1 MTTTREL
8 LQAAVDR
15 EQLQH
20 DIALA
25 VLAILA
31 KHEGKKLTKRLLPA
45 ISEAVGEDVWF
56 GDTYGLQALES
67 ASYHRS
73 SGNTGMRFFLGHGT
87 GCPVISTEAFRY
99 HNPGY
104 LNAAADRIRANT
116 AKLASDW
123 PERVDAAAEAVK
135 AAQAAY
141 RELASF
147 GKCSEASAIGK
158 AQGFTGRGGGTSS
171 WLF

>member
-1 MTTTREL
+1 MTTTREI

-15 EQLQH
+15 EQLHH
-20 DIALA
+20 DIAKA

-67 ASYHRS
+67 VSYRRS
-73 SGNTGMRFFLGHGT
+73 SGGGGVRFFLGHGT
-87 GCPVISTEAFRY
+87 GCPVISTEAFRN

-104 LNAAADRIRANT
+104 LDAAADRIGENT

-141 RELASF
+141 RALAGFS
-147 GKCSEASAIGK
+147 KCSEASEIGK
-158 AQGFTGRGGGTSS
+158 AHGFTGRNGGTSS

>member
-1 MTTTREL
+1 MTTTREV

-20 DIALA
+20 DIGKA

-67 ASYHRS
+67 QSYRRS
-73 SGNTGMRFFLGHGT
+73 SGNAGIRFFLGHGT
-87 GCPVISTEAFRY
+87 GCPVISTEAFKN
-99 HNPGY
+99 HNNGY
-104 LNAAADRIRANT
+104 LDAAARRISENC

-123 PERVDAAAEAVK
+123 PERVDEAAAAVK
-135 AAQAAY
+135 AAQDAY

-158 AQGFTGRGGGTSS
+158 AHGFTSRNNGTSS